1 MNLSMDLNKDKESFM
16 DYLKYQKH
24 YSENTIENY
33 ERTLN
38 EFIGFLNKES
48 IDAVFKGEISFNE
61 RLFNV
66 FK

>member
-1 MNLSMDLNKDKESFM
+1 MDLNKDKESFM

-38 EFIGFLNKES
+38 EFIGFLKK
-48 IDAVFKGEISFNE
+48 ALMPFQ
-61 RLFNV
+61 R
-66 FK
+66 

>member
-48 IDAVFKGEISFNE
+48 IDAFSKVK
-61 RLFNV
+61 
-66 FK
+66 